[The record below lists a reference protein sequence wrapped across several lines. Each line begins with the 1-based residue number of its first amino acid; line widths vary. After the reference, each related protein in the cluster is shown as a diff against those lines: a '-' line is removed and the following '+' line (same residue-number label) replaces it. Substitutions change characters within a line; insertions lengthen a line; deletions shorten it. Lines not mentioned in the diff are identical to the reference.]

1 MKRYS
6 SPRLVEIGSI
16 STVTKGPFE
25 GSGDADNLQT
35 VPVGSV
41 GFNL

>member
-6 SPRLVEIGSI
+6 SPTLVEIGPI
-16 STVTKGPFE
+16 TTVTQGPFE
-25 GSGDADNLQT
+25 GSGDGDNLKT
-35 VPVGSV
+35 VAMGSV

>member
-6 SPRLVEIGSI
+6 SPTLVDGPIT
-16 STVTKGPFE
+16 TVTQGPFE
-25 GSGDADNLQT
+25 GSGDGDNLKT
-35 VPVGSV
+35 VAMGSV